1 MRITNSVSF
10 WIIVISVI
18 IGCLIGSVTHWV
30 IGMIIFFLI
39 AGKSAIIGIILDTI
53 SGGLEYHHDRQ
64 DMRVKKTIASLMLA
78 RSAQNGVRPSPDMR
92 LKNLK

>member
-1 MRITNSVSF
+1 MKVTNSVSF
-10 WIIVISVI
+10 WIIVISAI

-53 SGGLEYHHDRQ
+53 SSSLEYHHDRQ
-64 DMRVKKTIASLMLA
+64 DIRAKKSIASLFSSSLQEA
-78 RSAQNGVRPSPDMR
+78 E
-92 LKNLK
+92 